1 MKHRKTIRNTL
12 LFFLMLTTVNCCDLA
27 AQSGTSS
34 AISGTVTDASGAVVA
49 NASVTATEVDTKAT
63 RTGQTDASGHYLF
76 SQVNPGTYRVTVR
89 LAGFADAKSQPTP
102 VGVGRNVALN
112 FTLQVSSTSQTV
124 EVTAQQGL
132 LTLDNP
138 NTTTTIEAKTIEN
151 LPNPGQDL
159 TYVTQF
165 AQGALMNTAGSSSDA
180 KAPGGYGN
188 VEFNGLPA
196 TSNGYILDGYD
207 SNDPW
212 LGLNI
217 GLSTNLVIGL
227 DAVQESTVNTNSFSV
242 DQGRYAVAQVNYFTK
257 SGTNAVS
264 RRSLR
269 DLERLAV
276 QRGGLFSPCQRLAG
290 TISPRSRVLW

>member
-1 MKHRKTIRNTL
+1 M
-12 LFFLMLTTVNCCDLA
+12 
-27 AQSGTSS
+27 
-34 AISGTVTDASGAVVA
+34 
-49 NASVTATEVDTKAT
+49 
-63 RTGQTDASGHYLF
+63 
-76 SQVNPGTYRVTVR
+76 R
-89 LAGFADAKSQPTP
+89 LAGFADAASQPTP

-112 FTLQVSSTSQTV
+112 FTLQVSSATQTV
-124 EVTAQQGL
+124 EVTAQQSL

-138 NTTTTIEAKTIEN
+138 NTTTTIEAQAIKT

-217 GLSTNLVIGL
+217 GLSPPTSSSG
-227 DAVQESTVNTNSFSV
+227 STP
-242 DQGRYAVAQVNYFTK
+242 
-257 SGTNAVS
+257 S
-264 RRSLR
+264 RNRR
-269 DLERLAV
+269 
-276 QRGGLFSPCQRLAG
+276 
-290 TISPRSRVLW
+290 